1 MGIVK
6 DMKDVQTGQ
15 AGTAVQSASPTEAS
29 PAAVQADNSAQATQS
44 VSRAM
49 PAEGVP
55 VSRRGG

>member
-29 PAAVQADNSAQATQS
+29 PVAVQGDDSAQATQT
-44 VSRAM
+44 VSWAVGSLTS
-49 PAEGVP
+49 A
-55 VSRRGG
+55 